1 MEVIGFGG
9 AGRKMAKGFEKYAQY
24 NVHYVDVGISGKNCY
39 KLPRS
44 KTIEQAEETVPK
56 FLKLT
61 RAIKKNKTFFIC
73 AGARITSGAILRTLE
88 QIKEAKITL
97 VYIRPDLSFLNEEE
111 VKREKVT
118 YRILQEFARS
128 GLLEK
133 MCIIDNAC
141 VAEIL
146 GDLSI
151 VEYFS
156 KINHALINTLHMI
169 NYLVESDS
177 IIGNVCD
184 TKEANRISTV
194 SAYNLDK
201 NQEKPYFLME
211 NIREKHF
218 YFALNQQTLENEK
231 GMLKKIKEQVK
242 KAGQSGQTSV
252 SYDITATTYEENFA
266 YVVSHTNFI
275 QGEKNS

>member
-9 AGRKMAKGFEKYAQY
+9 AGRKIAKGFEKYTQY

-44 KTIEQAEETVPK
+44 KTIERAEETVPK

-73 AGARITSGAILRTLE
+73 AGARVTSGAILRTLE

-111 VKREKVT
+111 AKREKVT

-169 NYLVESDS
+169 NYLAESDS
-177 IIGNVCD
+177 IIGNVYD
-184 TKEANRISTV
+184 TRETNRISTV

-218 YFALNQQTLENEK
+218 YFALNQQTLEKEK